1 MANEMRLIDANA
13 LKDSFC
19 QACSTNKRYHR
30 TDDECRSK
38 RDSYGNGCFKMR
50 LIDQAPTLDAAPVV
64 HGQWEK
70 HPNMYGFVRCSEC
83 RDCVVWDEWVNNE
96 KWKYCPN
103 CGAKMDGA

>member
-1 MANEMRLIDANA
+1 MARLIDADELFDTLA
-13 LKDSFC
+13 KRWGIPKDWDGRIEQTCEDAFGEIE
-19 QACSTNKRYHR
+19 N
-30 TDDECRSK
+30 
-38 RDSYGNGCFKMR
+38 
-50 LIDQAPTLDAAPVV
+50 APTVDAAPVV

>member
-1 MANEMRLIDANA
+1 MGRPIDAED
-13 LKDSFC
+13 L
-19 QACSTNKRYHR
+19 R
-30 TDDECRSK
+30 TYLTAHS
-38 RDSYGNGCFKMR
+38 GMR
-50 LIDQAPTLDAAPVV
+50 TICENCTDIDCLDCIVAEIDRAPTIDDAIVV

-103 CGAKMDGA
+103 CGAKMDKGEEDGQS

>member
-1 MANEMRLIDANA
+1 MAEMRLVNA
-13 LKDSFC
+13 
-19 QACSTNKRYHR
+19 
-30 TDDECRSK
+30 TDLAKEYQFTEDHTSKLTPWTIADILNILDE
-38 RDSYGNGCFKMR
+38 
-50 LIDQAPTLDAAPVV
+50 APTVDAAPVV

>member
-1 MANEMRLIDANA
+1 MARLIDTDFAIAEMYRNDEKTGTNLWETSEVA
-13 LKDSFC
+13 DFLDGI
-19 QACSTNKRYHR
+19 STV
-30 TDDECRSK
+30 
-38 RDSYGNGCFKMR
+38 
-50 LIDQAPTLDAAPVV
+50 DAAPVV

-103 CGAKMDGA
+103 CGAKMDGV